1 MRFAFVEEHRK
12 RMPVDRLCQVL
23 GVTARGYRAWRRRP
37 ISRRQRDDMVL
48 LAHIREQHHLSL
60 GSYGRPRMTQEL
72 KEIGLFV
79 GHRRVGRLMRDNRIY
94 VVRTHKY
101 KATTDSHHRFN
112 IAPNVLD
119 RNFTAHRRTAS
130 TIPTVPFTVCKQ
142 TVAGQRAVNIAP
154 TTIKSDYVNWASQYP
169 LSAFVNKRLPGSE

>member
-1 MRFAFVEEHRK
+1 MIASNHLPGDSAKQMRFAFVEEHK
-12 RMPVDRLCQVL
+12 KHVPADRLCRIP

-72 KEIGLFV
+72 KELGLSV
-79 GHRRVGRLMRDNRIY
+79 GHRCVGRLMRDNRIY

-101 KATTDSHHRFN
+101 KVTTDSHHRFN

-119 RNFTAHRRTAS
+119 RNFTAHL
-130 TIPTVPFTVCKQ
+130 PNQ
-142 TVAGQRAVNIAP
+142 
-154 TTIKSDYVNWASQYP
+154 KSFSAFASQ
-169 LSAFVNKRLPGSE
+169 LPIRQRGK